1 MRREAPNNLVGSA
14 ILIENT
20 AESPAGSI
28 EPTSERDEN
37 SSGRT
42 IQINRLRGLA
52 ARRSR
57 RAQSRPRGRLRKQRA
72 PESATKY

>member
-1 MRREAPNNLVGSA
+1 
-14 ILIENT
+14 LIENT

-28 EPTSERDEN
+28 EPGSERDEN

-52 ARRSR
+52 APHQISIKNSPNMGS
-57 RAQSRPRGRLRKQRA
+57 AKRGVLLGDFMA
-72 PESATKY
+72 